1 MGWIMDEKYAYWHK
15 KSNTHKKS
23 DKKKYH
29 IHKKMFGKFPMH
41 TNVVKG
47 LRNHAGKKWIPPT
60 DSATETSWII

>member
-1 MGWIMDEKYAYWHK
+1 M
-15 KSNTHKKS
+15 KSMPTDTKNQIHIKNQT
-23 DKKKYH
+23 KKKYH

-60 DSATETSWII
+60 DSATETS